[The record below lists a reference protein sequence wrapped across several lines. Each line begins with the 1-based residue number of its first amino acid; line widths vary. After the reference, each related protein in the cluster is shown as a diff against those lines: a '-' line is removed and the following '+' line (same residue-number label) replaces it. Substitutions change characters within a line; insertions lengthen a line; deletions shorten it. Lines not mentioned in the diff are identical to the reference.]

1 LAGAVV
7 VSAIVAVVYA
17 GNNLVKFVGVSSD
30 ATEDNLAAEAQ
41 DDACL
46 PGQRVPILEYPH
58 ISEQAATGVV
68 HNSNPATSGP
78 HYSAALAPGIYR
90 THTCR
95 PGRPSMLRSTGA
107 SSSTTGRI
115 HPRASCA
122 NWRASPSDTLA
133 TLSCTRTLRST
144 RRSRSRPGAASTRWT
159 ATTRNG
165 YSGSFDQLLGRSD
178 HHSTAATNEC
188 QAGH

>member
-1 LAGAVV
+1 MAGAVV

-46 PGQRVPILEYPH
+46 PGQRVPILDYPH

-68 HNSNPATSGP
+68 YNSNPATSGP

-90 THTCR
+90 THLPSGQTVHAMEHGRVVIHYR
-95 PGRPSMLRSTGA
+95 PDTPEGIVCELESIAQRYARDTVVHPNPEIDAQIALTSW
-107 SSSTTGRI
+107 GRI
-115 HPRASCA
+115 
-122 NWRASPSDTLA
+122 DTLD
-133 TLSCTRTLRST
+133 
-144 RRSRSRPGAASTRWT
+144 
-159 ATTRNG
+159 G
-165 YSGSFDQLLGRSD
+165 YDEERILGFVDQLLGRSD